1 MRTPLPKTTES
12 ERATPSPST
21 VVIPRN
27 STISYYAGINWDY
40 VSQFSDGWAHHSM
53 TIKQICIMLTQ
64 MIPLLLGFWGH
75 LRLVG
80 SSVSLGSHVLSK
92 SVGWVF
98 RGVDPLAPKVDE

>member
-1 MRTPLPKTTES
+1 M
-12 ERATPSPST
+12 
-21 VVIPRN
+21 I
-27 STISYYAGINWDY
+27 
-40 VSQFSDGWAHHSM
+40 
-53 TIKQICIMLTQ
+53 IKQICIMLTQ
-64 MIPLLLGFWGH
+64 VIPLLLGFWGH